1 MLFTQVSPSWEPW
14 SGHCLPGPETIALTG
29 VTGSFISALLML
41 ILSYTVNSCA
51 FNHFTAHQK
60 CVGAG
65 LERAAEPMSQS
76 SFGTSSTSVG
86 DEPPLYLSQ
95 EGANCSIGTISFAT
109 LFFCF
114 PVVVAIFF
122 WWTRAEKHIDT
133 YSFLSCWKWEAHK
146 ADWNSQIQVMETCHH
161 GAQIILRISALKAAY
176 DFYNSRRDR

>member
-1 MLFTQVSPSWEPW
+1 MLFTQVIPSWEPW
-14 SGHCLPGPETIALTG
+14 SRHCLPGPETIALTD

-65 LERAAEPMSQS
+65 LETAAEPMSQS

-95 EGANCSIGTISFAT
+95 EGANCPIGTISFAPPV
-109 LFFCF
+109 FFCF

-133 YSFLSCWKWEAHK
+133 YRVFWAVENEKPIKLTETVRSKWWKLVTMELRSYWEYLH
-146 ADWNSQIQVMETCHH
+146 
-161 GAQIILRISALKAAY
+161 
-176 DFYNSRRDR
+176 